1 MEQYIISPLLDVLT
15 IQTMMLGPE
24 HLQHIMAQETLYEQM
39 ETLPLIRGHIYNIL
53 MKDVLSMQKVEV
65 LLRVLSR

>member
-1 MEQYIISPLLDVLT
+1 
-15 IQTMMLGPE
+15 MMLGPE
-24 HLQHIMAQETLYEQM
+24 HLQNIMVQETLYEQM